1 LQTDWQTA
9 DARNDRDRI
18 DRARQEAENL
28 FRPKAAE
35 PGTDAAEPNGGS
47 PTDLHPPR
55 QPRVFRIPPVVPMA
69 AARGDA
75 PTVRARAPR
84 QPTERRQTQKIP
96 ASQFGRVRALAD
108 YGMTRTQVAE
118 LYGVGIDEVERILS
132 ESGSTKVDASRNK

>member
-1 LQTDWQTA
+1 MQTDWQTA

-28 FRPKAAE
+28 FRPRQAAPHTEAAE
-35 PGTDAAEPNGGS
+35 MNGS
-47 PTDLHPPR
+47 SATDLHPPR

-69 AARGDA
+69 AASGDA
-75 PTVRARAPR
+75 PAARVRAPR
-84 QPTERRQTQKIP
+84 QGTLRRETYKIP

-118 LYGVGIDEVERILS
+118 LYGAGIDEVERILFDA
-132 ESGSTKVDASRNK
+132 GSTEINASQNK